1 MNQPDED
8 ALWRSI
14 VENYGERAML
24 DPRAERERPGEG
36 MADPAANETTDD
48 TAQELGSRRDNERIV
63 EPVDPLTSGVGD
75 RLDAWDDPEDHFVPP
90 EPPPLPRLAP
100 PQLLAWTGVF
110 GTPALTVAM
119 AVLHL
124 SIPLWASLLALIW
137 FVGGFSFLV
146 ATMRRD
152 DDDDEWDDGAVL

>member
-14 VENYGERAML
+14 VDNYGERAML
-24 DPRAERERPGEG
+24 DPRTDREGSADGPVGAET
-36 MADPAANETTDD
+36 ADEA
-48 TAQELGSRRDNERIV
+48 AQELGPQRDNERIV
-63 EPVDPLTSGVGD
+63 EPVDPAATEAGD

-100 PQLLAWTGVF
+100 PQLLAWAGVF
-110 GTPALTVAM
+110 GTPVLTVAM

-124 SIPLWASLLALIW
+124 SVPIWASLLGLVW
-137 FVGGFSFLV
+137 FVGGFGFLV

-152 DDDDEWDDGAVL
+152 DDNDDWDDGAVL